1 MMISPEAY
9 YEISLRGKSQSEIL
23 EEINELQEEINRLK
37 QILKQSN
44 KKAEAVI
51 LPSPQTKLECYR
63 EYLERA
69 KQALEEAGGHYEPTE
84 EELREF
90 PETDNSD
97 TDELSEDDETE
108 W

>member
-1 MMISPEAY
+1 MLRCFINIMCY
-9 YEISLRGKSQSEIL
+9 YSGIKGCR
-23 EEINELQEEINRLK
+23 
-37 QILKQSN
+37 KQSD
-44 KKAEAVI
+44 KKTQAVI

-63 EYLERA
+63 EYLKRA

-97 TDELSEDDETE
+97 TDELSEDGEIE